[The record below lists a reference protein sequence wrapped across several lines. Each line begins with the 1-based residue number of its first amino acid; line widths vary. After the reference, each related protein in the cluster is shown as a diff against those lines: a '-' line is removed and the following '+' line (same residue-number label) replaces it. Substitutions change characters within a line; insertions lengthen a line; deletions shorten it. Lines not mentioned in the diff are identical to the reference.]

1 MPCFLTP
8 SNQAKVLH
16 SLSPDTDI
24 VRYELRQCPPPDYE
38 GDDETIVANA
48 PAEFLTNFGLL
59 APGDRSLFRVY
70 TINADDRG
78 KGSNV
83 VDITWPAG

>member
-1 MPCFLTP
+1 MA
-8 SNQAKVLH
+8 SHA
-16 SLSPDTDI
+16 
-24 VRYELRQCPPPDYE
+24 
-38 GDDETIVANA
+38 ANA

-59 APGDRSLFRVY
+59 APGDRSLFKVY
-70 TINADDRG
+70 VINADDRE